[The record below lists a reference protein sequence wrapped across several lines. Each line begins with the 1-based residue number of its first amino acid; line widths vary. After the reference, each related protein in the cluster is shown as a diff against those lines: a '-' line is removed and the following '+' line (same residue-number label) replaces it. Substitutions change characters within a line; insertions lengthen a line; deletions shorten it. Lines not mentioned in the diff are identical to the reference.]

1 MGIHSLPSAIT
12 FCLMYEIHFLALSL
26 PMELAAREVSVF
38 SVQAPAHA
46 GLVVLNSCS
55 LNCVPFFMFF

>member
-12 FCLMYEIHFLALSL
+12 FCFMYEINFLVLSL
-26 PMELAAREVSVF
+26 PMELAVREASVF

-55 LNCVPFFMFF
+55 LSSVPFFTFF